1 MPIWGTIV
9 PIFIIVLLGWGVH
22 RRGFLPDGFL
32 GPANRLVFYVGI
44 PAMIFQSISKSTLR
58 EWFSPGV
65 IFITLAAA
73 LLTYATAWLA
83 CRTARMP
90 QSLCGSFIQSAGHG
104 NLGYFGLAVAFYYL
118 GSAGLVH
125 ASVIAGFLMILQN
138 VLSTLAL
145 HSFSTQG
152 ATAPGAR
159 LIGGKVLGN
168 PVIAA
173 VLAGMAFSIF
183 ALPLPLIAERS
194 LTILSGLALPLALLV
209 IGAALSFER
218 IKAQSLIV
226 ICASGLKLLVL
237 PGIGW
242 LLFRIMGIAPSEFL
256 PALIL
261 LASPTA
267 TVSFVMAKEMQ
278 GDGDLAAAVIS
289 ASTLASALTYIL
301 WLKVAAL

>member
-1 MPIWGTIV
+1 
-9 PIFIIVLLGWGVH
+9 
-22 RRGFLPDGFL
+22 
-32 GPANRLVFYVGI
+32 
-44 PAMIFQSISKSTLR
+44 
-58 EWFSPGV
+58 
-65 IFITLAAA
+65 
-73 LLTYATAWLA
+73 
-83 CRTARMP
+83 
-90 QSLCGSFIQSAGHG
+90 
-104 NLGYFGLAVAFYYL
+104 
-118 GSAGLVH
+118 
-125 ASVIAGFLMILQN
+125 
-138 VLSTLAL
+138 
-145 HSFSTQG
+145 
-152 ATAPGAR
+152 

-183 ALPLPLIAERS
+183 GLPLPLIAERS

-209 IGAALSFER
+209 IGATLSFER

-242 LLFRIMGIAPSEFL
+242 LLFRIIGIAPSEFL

-278 GDGDLAAAVIS
+278 GDADLAAAVIS
-289 ASTLASALTYIL
+289 ASTLASAMTYIL